1 MEERIVSHILLI
13 EKVMMTIKF
22 LQSSVEGADISRIER
37 ITALKKLSNY
47 NSNIYSMMGEKS
59 RNL

>member
-1 MEERIVSHILLI
+1 VDERKVSHILLI

-22 LQSSVEGADISRIER
+22 LQSSIEEADISRIER

-47 NSNIYSMMGEKS
+47 NSNIYSMIGKK
-59 RNL
+59 